1 MADPRTTLL
10 RKVNSLAPEV
20 VNYKFFKGDD
30 VEVYKSHMLHDYE
43 ETVFSKPTGAVLY
56 VNSQWLG
63 EHAGNLLQ
71 PDNTPTWRREV
82 DTTPH
87 PMPF

>member
-1 MADPRTTLL
+1 MADPGATRLS
-10 RKVNSLAPEV
+10 KVNSLAPEV
-20 VNYKFFKGDD
+20 VSYKFLKRGD

-63 EHAGNLLQ
+63 ERA
-71 PDNTPTWRREV
+71 
-82 DTTPH
+82 
-87 PMPF
+87 